1 MKACL
6 ALIPADNSAAE
17 LEPVLAQAKACNCD
31 RTYITSTG
39 ASKDIAQYASI
50 NFYPWFSSIA

>member
-6 ALIPADNSAAE
+6 ALIPADSSAAE

-31 RTYITSTG
+31 RTYITTTG
-39 ASKDIAQYASI
+39 ALQETPTICLHSLPYLLI
-50 NFYPWFSSIA
+50 